1 MIVDDVISAYK
12 RGVAVHKIM
21 TAFNISAPTLYKI
34 LDDNNVPRRTKE
46 LMDGV
51 IELICSMHK
60 KRRRNYEIANVTGL
74 TRQRVSYLI
83 GKHCKA
89 PGVKK

>member
-1 MIVDDVISAYK
+1 MIDDDVISAYK
-12 RGVAVHKIM
+12 RGVLVHEIT
-21 TAFNISAPTLYKI
+21 TAFDISAPTLYKI
-34 LDDNNVPRRTKE
+34 LDDNGVPRRTKE

-60 KRRRNYEIANVTGL
+60 QRRRNRDITNVTGL

-83 GKHCKA
+83 NKHCK
-89 PGVKK
+89 PSGVKS

>member
-12 RGVAVHKIM
+12 RGVSVRKIM

-34 LDDNNVPRRTKE
+34 LDDNNVQLRNRE

-83 GKHCKA
+83 RKHCKS
-89 PGVKK
+89 PGVKT